1 MFIKTECYFNF
12 ISFITKHKILS
23 LPKISIL
30 VIKKLTLPFYLFL
43 LVPLLS
49 TAQPTIKKLLK
60 KHNKESIPY
69 ITLDSLLTKK
79 EFVLLDTREEKEY
92 NVSHIKNAICVGYDF
107 FDIKKVTSEIQ
118 NKDTEI
124 IVYCSIGIRSE
135 DIGEK
140 LAAAGYTNIKN
151 LYGGIFE
158 WKNKDNPVYSKD
170 SLETNKIHTHSK
182 YWSKLVT
189 NAEKIY

>member
-1 MFIKTECYFNF
+1 M
-12 ISFITKHKILS
+12 
-23 LPKISIL
+23 
-30 VIKKLTLPFYLFL
+30 IKKLILLLYLFL
-43 LVPLLS
+43 LAPIYS
-49 TAQPTIKKLLK
+49 SAQPTIKKLLK
-60 KHNKESIPY
+60 KHNKQSVTY
-69 ITLDSLLTKK
+69 ISVDSLLTKQNAI
-79 EFVLLDTREEKEY
+79 LLDTREEKEF

-107 FDIKKVTSEIQ
+107 FDIEKVTSKIE

-140 LAAAGYTNIKN
+140 LMAAGYTNVKN

-158 WKNKDNPVYSKD
+158 WKNKNNPVYSKD